1 MCSPDADYL
10 DTALDTDEEED
21 EEEEDDET
29 HESLES
35 GDLGVDRATAFRVRR
50 PEVSEAEAGEG
61 EAEAV
66 TRKLA
71 QLEDGAAAVTS
82 RLSELDIWD
91 AEQTARS

>member
-1 MCSPDADYL
+1 MCSPDPDYL
-10 DTALDTDEEED
+10 DTALDTEEED
-21 EEEEDDET
+21 DDDDEDET

-50 PEVSEAEAGEG
+50 PEVAESESGEG
-61 EAEAV
+61 EVEAV
-66 TRKLA
+66 TRKLG

-91 AEQTARS
+91 SEQTARS

>member
-1 MCSPDADYL
+1 MCSLDPDYL
-10 DTALDTDEEED
+10 DTALDTEEEED
-21 EEEEDDET
+21 EEDEDET

-50 PEVSEAEAGEG
+50 PEVAEAEAGEG
-61 EAEAV
+61 EVEAV
-66 TRKLA
+66 TRKLG

-91 AEQTARS
+91 SEQTARS

>member
-1 MCSPDADYL
+1 MCSPDPDYL
-10 DTALDTDEEED
+10 DTALDTEEED
-21 EEEEDDET
+21 DDDDEDET

-50 PEVSEAEAGEG
+50 PEVAEAEAGEG
-61 EAEAV
+61 EVEAV
-66 TRKLA
+66 TRKLG

-91 AEQTARS
+91 SEQTARS

>member
-1 MCSPDADYL
+1 MCSPDPDYL
-10 DTALDTDEEED
+10 DTALDTDEEEEND
-21 EEEEDDET
+21 DDDET

-61 EAEAV
+61 GAEAV

-91 AEQTARS
+91 SEQTARS